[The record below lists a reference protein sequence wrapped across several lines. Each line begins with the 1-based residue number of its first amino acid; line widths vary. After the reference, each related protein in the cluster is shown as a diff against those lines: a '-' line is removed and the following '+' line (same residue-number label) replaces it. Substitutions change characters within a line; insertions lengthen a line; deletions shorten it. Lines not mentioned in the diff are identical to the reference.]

1 MHEPFNRVCDK
12 TLVNVE
18 NYSLKCLETLH
29 RMHVDIHSTARNA
42 HLTRETLTFDVW
54 TQLIECMKIHSWLCK
69 IAQSDM
75 WKYSV
80 EYMKYSIERM
90 KAHAQIYEENYL
102 NTKLL
107 IRIIGKFHQIYDATR
122 SNGQRYIFGYLKHRL
137 GCVNVIN
144 RMYENTFVVV

>member
-1 MHEPFNRVCDK
+1 MEELYRMHEPFNRICDN

-18 NYSLKCLETLH
+18 SYSLKCLETLH
-29 RMHVDIHSTARNA
+29 RMHIDIHSTARNA
-42 HLTRETLTFDVW
+42 HLTRETLTSDVW
-54 TQLIECMKIHSWLCK
+54 TQLIERMKIHSWLCK

-107 IRIIGKFHQIYDATR
+107 IRIFGNTP
-122 SNGQRYIFGYLKHRL
+122 SNIWCYSFEWSKVHIRL
-137 GCVNVIN
+137 LETPTWMCE
-144 RMYENTFVVV
+144 RD